1 MSFTCLKILIV
12 YKLLK
17 LILYSEKLL
26 TPDCVESEAI
36 PYELLVIT
44 VMIDVGE
51 VLRSWGFDFI
61 LTGYHRADIACQQ
74 R

>member
-1 MSFTCLKILIV
+1 
-12 YKLLK
+12 
-17 LILYSEKLL
+17 
-26 TPDCVESEAI
+26 VESEAI

-51 VLRSWGFDFI
+51 AFRNWGFDFI
-61 LTGYHRADIACQQ
+61 LTGYYRADIACQQ

>member
-1 MSFTCLKILIV
+1 
-12 YKLLK
+12 
-17 LILYSEKLL
+17 
-26 TPDCVESEAI
+26 VETEAI
-36 PYELLVIT
+36 PYELLVKT

-51 VLRSWGFDFI
+51 ALRNWGFSFI

>member
-1 MSFTCLKILIV
+1 
-12 YKLLK
+12 
-17 LILYSEKLL
+17 
-26 TPDCVESEAI
+26 VESEAI
-36 PYELLVIT
+36 PYKLLVIT

-51 VLRSWGFDFI
+51 ELKNWGVSFI

>member
-1 MSFTCLKILIV
+1 
-12 YKLLK
+12 
-17 LILYSEKLL
+17 
-26 TPDCVESEAI
+26 VESEAV
-36 PYELLVIT
+36 PYELLIT

-51 VLRSWGFDFI
+51 EIRSWGFDFI

>member
-1 MSFTCLKILIV
+1 
-12 YKLLK
+12 
-17 LILYSEKLL
+17 
-26 TPDCVESEAI
+26 VENEEI

-51 VLRSWGFDFI
+51 ELRSWRFDFI
-61 LTGYHRADIACQQ
+61 LNGYHRADIACQQ